1 MRFGWLI
8 SLLLLL
14 IVGGYALWSIHRT
27 GVPFV
32 RTWTVEDPA
41 SRDADSVDWQHA
53 TDLRF
58 TWGDGSGWHG
68 YDSVKVFPNGN
79 VVYVFRDYAGR
90 GWAWKR
96 AEFTVDPLTVR
107 DLLQLLRDV
116 DYFRL
121 KQAYHAAIEDGT
133 QRFVKVEI
141 SGKRKGVYCNNNFP
155 GEILRIKSFVE
166 ERVLGQHAHEIAQ
179 AQSVE
184 VTRETMETESFPD
197 AANGAPNGSGAGND
211 EYRDHLARFHDNN

>member
-1 MRFGWLI
+1 LFVRLGWLI

-14 IVGGYALWSIHRT
+14 IGGGYALWSIHRT

-32 RTWTVEDPA
+32 RTWTVDDPA
-41 SRDADSVDWQHA
+41 SRDADSVDWQNA
-53 TDLRF
+53 PDFQF

-68 YDSVKVFPNGN
+68 YDSVKMSASGKVT
-79 VVYVFRDYAGR
+79 YVFRDSADR

-96 AEFTVDPLTVR
+96 AEFTVDSLTVR
-107 DLLQLLRDV
+107 DLRQLLKDV

-141 SGKRKGVYCNNNFP
+141 SGKRKGVYCTTTFP
-155 GEILRIKSFVE
+155 AKFCGSSRLLRSAFS
-166 ERVLGQHAHEIAQ
+166 G
-179 AQSVE
+179 S
-184 VTRETMETESFPD
+184 TRARSRR
-197 AANGAPNGSGAGND
+197 PNPS
-211 EYRDHLARFHDNN
+211 R